1 MVLNA
6 KINLYFFF
14 SEKTKEGAAPANST
28 VGRTAGHSGEIKEE
42 PVYADVAA
50 PPDQRCLFFTQS
62 FPLIAVCWLILLV
75 IMGLR
80 IYFTAVISENNTQLT
95 AENQELKTLMTQNYT
110 VLENKITNLMEEL
123 LNLTTQNKE
132 LKSMMQYLNLSAGSL
147 TLLAAIHNLTSLNNK
162 LSSDNDDLRRT
173 YNNLT
178 QAISVLQNNWNELNV
193 TRAQWSIDA
202 YCPIRN
208 NERQCAAC
216 PVGWIHRQ
224 PSCYAINDREWKTWE
239 EAQENCRGKGSE
251 LAVVYNQQERNF
263 ISDYSFNS
271 FGPDGYWIGLRAV
284 DGRWK
289 WVDGS
294 YMTYSSW
301 IEAPTEGHCA
311 ISVQSNG
318 WKSVSCGN
326 SHKWICKKK
335 ALSL

>member
-1 MVLNA
+1 MNR
-6 KINLYFFF
+6 KPQDKT
-14 SEKTKEGAAPANST
+14 EKTKEGAAPANST
-28 VGRTAGHSGEIKEE
+28 VGRTTGHSGEIKEE

-62 FPLIAVCWLILLV
+62 SPPIAVCWLILLV

-80 IYFTAVISENNTQLT
+80 IYFTAVISENNGQLT

-110 VLENKITNLMEEL
+110 VLENKIANLTEEN

-132 LKSMMQYLNLSAGSL
+132 LKRN
-147 TLLAAIHNLTSLNNK
+147 
-162 LSSDNDDLRRT
+162 

-224 PSCYAINDREWKTWE
+224 PSCYAINYTEWNTWE
-239 EAQENCRGKGSE
+239 EAQKNCRRKGSE
-251 LAVVYNQQERNF
+251 LAVVYDQQERNF

>member
-1 MVLNA
+1 MNR
-6 KINLYFFF
+6 KPQDKT
-14 SEKTKEGAAPANST
+14 EKTKEGAAPANST

-132 LKSMMQYLNLSAGSL
+132 LKRN
-147 TLLAAIHNLTSLNNK
+147 
-162 LSSDNDDLRRT
+162 